1 MKVAQLFLRAV
12 RLLNPRPDEGELA
25 PRLPEKMPRHVAIIM
40 DGNGRWSQKRGLP
53 RSAGHYA
60 GMDAMIEIVRASDDW
75 GVKALSVYAF
85 STENWGRPRDE
96 VNALMQI
103 LVEYF
108 TSQIDE
114 LHQKNVRIQVLGDLA
129 ALPDLQRETVEN
141 AIRRT
146 AGNTGLVFNIA
157 LNYGGRAELVRA
169 ARKLVEQGL
178 KPEEIDEAAFGRQL
192 YTEGLPDVD
201 LLIRTSGEMRTSN
214 FLPWQTAYAE
224 IIFNPVLW
232 PDYTRQEYLQDL
244 VRYAARDRRFG
255 KV

>member
-1 MKVAQLFLRAV
+1 MNVAQLFQRAAK
-12 RLLNPRPDEGELA
+12 LLNPRPDAGT
-25 PRLPEKMPRHVAIIM
+25 PDGQLPEKLRRHVAIIM
-40 DGNGRWSQKRGLP
+40 DGNGRWAKKRGLP

-85 STENWGRPRDE
+85 STENWGRPKDE

-108 TSQIDE
+108 TAQIDE
-114 LHQKNVRIQVLGDLA
+114 LHRKNVRIRVLGDLA
-129 ALPDLQRETVEN
+129 RLPQLQRETVEN
-141 AIRRT
+141 AVRRT
-146 AGNTGLVFNIA
+146 QGNTGLQFNIA
-157 LNYGGRAELVRA
+157 LNYGGRAELIRA
-169 ARKLVEQGL
+169 ARMLAEQGL
-178 KPEEIDEAAFGRQL
+178 KPEEIDEAAFERGL
-192 YTEGLPDVD
+192 YTAGMPDVD

-224 IIFNPVLW
+224 IIFSPILW
-232 PDYTRQEYLQDL
+232 PDYTREEYLKDL